1 LCFTEVVYLW
11 CFAKL
16 FHLIIDYSGFYL
28 HLCGRIGRVSI
39 SLINIYCTL
48 GDTDG
53 WHTMEQH
60 FHSPSYYYYF
70 PISDFTINILYYYHM
85 LHSKLD
91 IYVLFYFYHTSIS
104 GTSQNHYLWKP
115 ADFICP
121 SRNRFSEVP
130 LYQQSW
136 TSWRLCQR
144 YMFFFITVTEVYL
157 VVPGYQIYMV
167 SIHQKSWLV
176 YQHVFLY
183 YSDGNLPCSARL
195 PDTSGIST
203 PEELT
208 GLPTCFSLLQWR
220 KSTL

>member
-1 LCFTEVVYLW
+1 MW

-16 FHLIIDYSGFYL
+16 FHLIIRLQWILLTLVWPHWTRLD
-28 HLCGRIGRVSI
+28 I
-39 SLINIYCTL
+39 SHKYIYCTL

-53 WHTMEQH
+53 WQTMKQH

-70 PISDFTINILYYYHM
+70 PVSDSTINILYYYHI
-85 LHSKLD
+85 LHYKLD
-91 IYVLFYFYHTSIS
+91 IYVLFYFYQTSIS

-157 VVPGYQIYMV
+157 VVVPGYQIHMV

-183 YSDGNLPCSARL
+183 YSDRNLPCSARL

-203 PEELT
+203 PAELT